1 MTPRKEPVNAL
12 VRDGLAH
19 LRAGRIEEGE
29 RAFRAA
35 LAQAPLHPDALHY
48 LGLVLHRK
56 GKFRDAADTLALA
69 AGPLSGNADFHA
81 NFGLALKD
89 AGRWARAKAEYGRA
103 LARDPNHANAL
114 FNLGLLLGEEGDHE
128 GAAALFAKL
137 AAREPSNAEARC
149 FRGWAL
155 KGQGRTAEARAE
167 LREAVRLGPSYDLA
181 WLRLAELELE
191 NGDLDAAMKA
201 AEASPRDLEAAVTVA
216 EIRDRRG
223 ETAERD
229 AWLAKA
235 RAIEPD
241 PARFYFSLGVDLRNK
256 GLVEPAR
263 RALCRALLFAP
274 DHVAARWTLAR
285 ILPEGYADDA
295 EIARARRDYVAG
307 LDAIEAG
314 LKLDTP
320 AGTRSAANKRPGGD
334 TAPRSF
340 DLASSAAGAR
350 ETFGALQVMTNFFL
364 AYQERDDRDL
374 QIRFGR
380 IAHRVVAARFPE
392 MTRPPDSSA
401 PDPLP
406 ADPARKLRIGFLSA
420 YFRLHFMPRFVA
432 GWMEKIDRRRFDI
445 FGYHTGSENDNLSK
459 LIAGQCDIFRH
470 LPLVRAPG
478 RSLADNEESWLVDI
492 GRTLF
497 ADRLDALIFTD
508 IGMDK
513 TTFALAALRFAPVQA
528 TCIGHPVTSGLPTI
542 DYFLSGELIEPP
554 GGEAHYSEKLVRL
567 PNMSIRLFD
576 PSLSKDRRPKPRE
589 SFGLGADDIVYL
601 CTQSAFKYLPRYD
614 RIYVAIAK
622 AVPKA
627 KLVFIRP
634 NPPEKHAPFLARLAR
649 AFAAEGLE
657 RDQHC
662 LFLDRLSPHDFD
674 ALHRVGDIFLDTPG
688 WSGGNTTHQALA
700 MDLPVVTLPGEFMR
714 GRVSY
719 GMLRMIGVEDTVAR
733 DVDDY
738 IAIAIRL
745 GREPELRARVRAK
758 IAANRHKL
766 YNDETCVRGLEKFLV
781 EAVARAR
788 TGP

>member
-1 MTPRKEPVNAL
+1 MIPREEPVNAL

-29 RAFRAA
+29 RAFRAV

-48 LGLVLHRK
+48 LGLVLHQK

-89 AGRWARAKAEYGRA
+89 AGRWARAKTEYGRA

-137 AAREPSNAEARC
+137 ATREPTNAEARC

-155 KGQGRTAEARAE
+155 KGQGRIAEARAE

-191 NGDLDAAMKA
+191 NGDLDAALAAAMKA
-201 AEASPRDLEAAVTVA
+201 AEASPRDLEAAATVA
-216 EIRDRRG
+216 EVHDRRG
-223 ETAERD
+223 ETAKRD
-229 AWLAKA
+229 AWFAKA

-241 PARFYFSLGVDLRNK
+241 PARFYFSLGVDRRNK

-263 RALCRALLFAP
+263 RALRRALLFGP

-295 EIARARRDYVAG
+295 EIARARKGYVAG

-314 LKLDTP
+314 LRLDTP
-320 AGTRSAANKRPGGD
+320 DR
-334 TAPRSF
+334 
-340 DLASSAAGAR
+340 AR

-364 AYQERDDRDL
+364 AYQEQDDRDL

-392 MTRPPDSSA
+392 MARPLDSSA

-432 GWMEKIDRRRFDI
+432 GWMEKIDRRRFEI
-445 FGYHTGSENDNLSK
+445 FGYHTGSENDNLTK

-470 LPLVRAPG
+470 MPLVRAPG

-492 GRTLF
+492 GRALF

-508 IGMDK
+508 IGMDM
-513 TTFALAALRFAPVQA
+513 TTFAVAALRFAPVQA

-554 GGEAHYSEKLVRL
+554 DGEAHYSEQLVRL

-589 SFGLGADDIVYL
+589 SFGLGADEIVYL

-614 RIYVAIAK
+614 RIYIAVAK

-634 NPPEKHAPFLARLAR
+634 NWPEKHAPLLSRLAR

-657 RDQHC
+657 RDRHC
-662 LFLDRLSPHDFD
+662 VFLDRLSPHDFD

-719 GMLRMIGVEDTVAR
+719 GMLRMIGVEDTVAKN
-733 DVDDY
+733 VDDY

-745 GREPELRARVRAK
+745 GRDPEFRAQIRAK
-758 IAANRHKL
+758 VAANRHKL